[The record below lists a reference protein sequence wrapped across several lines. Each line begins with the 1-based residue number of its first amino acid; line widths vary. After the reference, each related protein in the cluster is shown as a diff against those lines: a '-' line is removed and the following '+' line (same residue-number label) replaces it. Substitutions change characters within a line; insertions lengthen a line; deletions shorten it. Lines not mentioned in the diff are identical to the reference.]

1 MKPLIVWLLFPIFLL
16 TACSSTALIDFQE
29 YQPED
34 LPWLTDE
41 ASQDGVNLS
50 LWGIYALSK
59 DVVFLY
65 GSFKTSPGALRS
77 VLLRSSDSGRH
88 WKEVMQPERGSEI
101 TELVFLP
108 GGQGW
113 AVALWTV
120 EGPGRAYL
128 YHSDDS
134 GAHWQR
140 VSEFPLFD
148 LGGQSLPSGLQFLD
162 SQQGSVRILSIANL
176 ACCRY
181 ETLDGGLTWQKT
193 DDCLSEDEC
202 LLKTPSECSLE
213 KMSWK
218 YSVSK
223 SESTIKV
230 SRRLSLDGYWT
241 EMSKIPLHYGY
252 AQGKIVLP

>member
-1 MKPLIVWLLFPIFLL
+1 MKPLIAWLLFPIFLL
-16 TACSSTALIDFQE
+16 TACSSTALIDFQD
-29 YQPED
+29 YQPEET
-34 LPWLTDE
+34 PWLAKE
-41 ASQDGVNLS
+41 AVQSGVNLS

-65 GSFKTSPGALRS
+65 GGFHTAPGTLRS
-77 VLLRSSDSGRH
+77 VLLRSTDSGRH
-88 WKEVMQPERGSEI
+88 WKEVMRPEAGSEI
-101 TELVFLP
+101 TEIVFLP
-108 GGQGW
+108 DQQGW

-128 YHSDDS
+128 YHSKDS

-140 VSEFPLFD
+140 VSELPPFGLEGPAY
-148 LGGQSLPSGLQFLD
+148 PSGLQF
-162 SQQGSVRILSIANL
+162 QNTEQGSVRILSVASL
-176 ACCRY
+176 DCCRY

-193 DDCLSEDEC
+193 DDCLSDQKC
-202 LLKTPSECSLE
+202 LLKTPNEYSLE

-218 YSVSK
+218 YGVSK
-223 SESTIKV
+223 GESTIKI

-241 EMSKIPLHYGY
+241 EMSKIPLHYRY